1 MDTRFSFSA
10 ILLAEMEFVCTNS
23 LLVTVSDNNAPCTL
37 STINLRLSEK
47 LLFGCVIAT
56 SINFYAIHKKLFTCY
71 NEAINNKEAVAMEM
85 TIGKRIAAL
94 RREKNLKQDDLAQ
107 MLEVSPQ
114 AVSKWENDQTCPDI
128 SLLPKL
134 AKILGVSVD
143 ELLSGKQELQP
154 VVTLVPEDQRKD
166 IKDMML
172 RIVVDSADGDKV
184 RVNLP
189 MALVQLAM
197 EMGMEMPQVSG
208 NDALKD
214 IDWAQVMELVRHGAM
229 GNLVEVESADGDIV
243 RIFVE

>member
-1 MDTRFSFSA
+1 
-10 ILLAEMEFVCTNS
+10 
-23 LLVTVSDNNAPCTL
+23 
-37 STINLRLSEK
+37 
-47 LLFGCVIAT
+47 
-56 SINFYAIHKKLFTCY
+56 
-71 NEAINNKEAVAMEM
+71 MEM

-166 IKDMML
+166 IKDTML

-214 IDWAQVMELVRHGAM
+214 IDWAQVMELGRHGVM
-229 GNLVEVESADGDIV
+229 GNLIEVESADGDIV

>member
-1 MDTRFSFSA
+1 
-10 ILLAEMEFVCTNS
+10 
-23 LLVTVSDNNAPCTL
+23 
-37 STINLRLSEK
+37 
-47 LLFGCVIAT
+47 
-56 SINFYAIHKKLFTCY
+56 
-71 NEAINNKEAVAMEM
+71 MEM

-154 VVTLVPEDQRKD
+154 VVSLVPEDQRKD

-172 RIVVDSADGDKV
+172 RIVVDSVDGDKV

-229 GNLVEVESADGDIV
+229 GNLIEAESADGEIV

>member
-1 MDTRFSFSA
+1 
-10 ILLAEMEFVCTNS
+10 
-23 LLVTVSDNNAPCTL
+23 
-37 STINLRLSEK
+37 
-47 LLFGCVIAT
+47 
-56 SINFYAIHKKLFTCY
+56 
-71 NEAINNKEAVAMEM
+71 MEM

-94 RREKNLKQDDLAQ
+94 RREKGLKQDDLAQ

-134 AKILGVSVD
+134 AKILGVTVD

-154 VVTLVPEDQRKD
+154 VVTLVPKEQRKD

-172 RIVVDSADGDKV
+172 RIVVDSHDGGKV

-189 MALVQLAM
+189 MALVQVAM
-197 EMGMEMPQVSG
+197 DMGMEMPQVSG
-208 NDALKD
+208 NNALKG
-214 IDWAQVMELVRHGAM
+214 IDWMQIMDLVRHGAM
-229 GNLVEVESADGDIV
+229 GNLVEVESADGDTV

>member
-1 MDTRFSFSA
+1 
-10 ILLAEMEFVCTNS
+10 
-23 LLVTVSDNNAPCTL
+23 
-37 STINLRLSEK
+37 
-47 LLFGCVIAT
+47 
-56 SINFYAIHKKLFTCY
+56 
-71 NEAINNKEAVAMEM
+71 MEM

-114 AVSKWENDQTCPDI
+114 AVSKWENDQTYPDI

-172 RIVVDSADGDKV
+172 RIVVDSADGNKV

-229 GNLVEVESADGDIV
+229 GNLIEVESADGDIV

>member
-1 MDTRFSFSA
+1 
-10 ILLAEMEFVCTNS
+10 ME
-23 LLVTVSDNNAPCTL
+23 
-37 STINLRLSEK
+37 I
-47 LLFGCVIAT
+47 
-56 SINFYAIHKKLFTCY
+56 
-71 NEAINNKEAVAMEM
+71 
-85 TIGKRIAAL
+85 TIGKRIATL
-94 RREKNLKQDDLAQ
+94 RREKNLKQEDLAQ

-166 IKDMML
+166 IKDMVL

-214 IDWAQVMELVRHGAM
+214 IDWAQVMELVRHGVM
-229 GNLVEVESADGDIV
+229 GNLIEVESADGDIV

>member
-1 MDTRFSFSA
+1 
-10 ILLAEMEFVCTNS
+10 
-23 LLVTVSDNNAPCTL
+23 
-37 STINLRLSEK
+37 
-47 LLFGCVIAT
+47 
-56 SINFYAIHKKLFTCY
+56 
-71 NEAINNKEAVAMEM
+71 MEM
-85 TIGKRIAAL
+85 TIGKKIAAL

-166 IKDMML
+166 IKYMML

-214 IDWAQVMELVRHGAM
+214 IDWAQVMELVRHGAI
-229 GNLVEVESADGDIV
+229 GNLIEVESADGDIV